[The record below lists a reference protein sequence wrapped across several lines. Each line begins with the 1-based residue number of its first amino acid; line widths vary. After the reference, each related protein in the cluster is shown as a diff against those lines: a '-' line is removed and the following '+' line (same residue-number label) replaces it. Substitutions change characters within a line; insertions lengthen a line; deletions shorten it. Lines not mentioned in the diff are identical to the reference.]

1 MRRFLG
7 LWLILFF
14 SHLYLR
20 SVISIF
26 GFNHFDARL
35 HVYVQLF
42 VVPLLQSLA
51 LWWLVAGFDLRGS
64 WRAWSLAARQPIVAI
79 SLLLDVFG
87 LVLVWAPFG
96 IPDGS
101 ATIYFFGGKAIG
113 SGLLL
118 GRLAFV
124 LRVEAR
130 RWVVS
135 GIALFIVGLQCSTG
149 VLEKLRATVYG
160 GTSILFQWLF
170 YYLPLF
176 VLVVLLLLSLELTL
190 RRYERVAARLVA
202 WSTAF
207 ACAAGVLTVIRLYQG
222 LDNTPQITKLG
233 ETGSFLAIAIFWTAV
248 LHFSLVLHR
257 GGASICRVSSDQDI
271 SVHRDP

>member
-51 LWWLVAGFDLRGS
+51 LWWLIAGFDLRGS
-64 WRAWSLAARQPIVAI
+64 WRAWSQAAKQPIVAI
-79 SLLLDVFG
+79 SLLLDVLG
-87 LVLVWAPFG
+87 LVLVWAPF

-101 ATIYFFGGKAIG
+101 GAIYFFGGKAIAA
-113 SGLLL
+113 GLLL
-118 GRLAFV
+118 VRLAFV
-124 LRVEAR
+124 LRAASL

-135 GIALFIVGLQCSTG
+135 GSALFIVGLQCWTG
-149 VLEKLRATVYG
+149 VLEKVRIAVYG
-160 GTSILFQWLF
+160 GIPILFQWLL

-176 VLVVLLLLSLELTL
+176 
-190 RRYERVAARLVA
+190 
-202 WSTAF
+202 
-207 ACAAGVLTVIRLYQG
+207 I
-222 LDNTPQITKLG
+222 
-233 ETGSFLAIAIFWTAV
+233 
-248 LHFSLVLHR
+248 
-257 GGASICRVSSDQDI
+257 GASSGKCC
-271 SVHRDP
+271 